1 MRTLTRRLVPVA
13 TAAAAAVA
21 AATVATAAAPPAAAD
36 LTTPSRI
43 SCQDATLFGNYTPGV
58 GHRDPITTL
67 YRGDRVGFRYTT
79 DDGNS
84 AVVLWYQGGVWGYVL
99 RSCVTVGAG

>member
-1 MRTLTRRLVPVA
+1 MRTLTRRLAPV
-13 TAAAAAVA
+13 AVA
-21 AATVATAAAPPAAAD
+21 AAALVATATTATASSAPED

-43 SCQDATLFGNYTPGV
+43 SCDSATLFGNYTPGV

-67 YRGDRVGFRYTT
+67 LRADRVGFRYTT
-79 DDGNS
+79 DDGVS
-84 AVVLWYQGGVWGYVL
+84 AVVLWYQGQVWGFVL